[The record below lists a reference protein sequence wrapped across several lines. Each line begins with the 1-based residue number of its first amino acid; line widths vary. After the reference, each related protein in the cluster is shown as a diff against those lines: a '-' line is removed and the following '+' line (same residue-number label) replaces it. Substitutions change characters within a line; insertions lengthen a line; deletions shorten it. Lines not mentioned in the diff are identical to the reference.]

1 MSRRRTGE
9 GPNEVRRRIA
19 ATAATAAIAVS
30 GPALAA
36 KPASAARGKQ
46 PPRAGTTRT
55 LDGGSA
61 RGAGADDIDAARR
74 QELAAHR
81 RLIASALSA
90 ELGAGQSGAIER
102 ELGQIDAEMGAA
114 YARGERPAMDGGLPA
129 ELGRRIGVGTDDVA
143 EAFEAMARHALER
156 RRGQSG
162 GQRSGR

>member
-1 MSRRRTGE
+1 M
-9 GPNEVRRRIA
+9 
-19 ATAATAAIAVS
+19 
-30 GPALAA
+30 
-36 KPASAARGKQ
+36 
-46 PPRAGTTRT
+46 

-61 RGAGADDIDAARR
+61 RGAGADDVDAARR

-143 EAFEAMARHALER
+143 EAFEAMAATPS
-156 RRGQSG
+156 SG
-162 GQRSGR
+162 AGASRAASDQAGRFGAWRSSATARAAQPSSSCGPQAVLIRIG